1 MSTATQ
7 GPFGPRC
14 TITIEQGEAG
24 VMVAAE
30 FGEALDFRAPMLTQA
45 LALQGIDAINRQ
57 LADLREIAEASGQPL
72 HPTRAY
78 NH

>member
-7 GPFGPRC
+7 GPTGPRC

-24 VMVAAE
+24 VIVAAE
-30 FGEALDFRAPMLTQA
+30 LGEGLDFREPMLTQA
-45 LALQGIDAINRQ
+45 LALSGIDAINRQ

-72 HPTRAY
+72 HPTRPY

>member
-1 MSTATQ
+1 MSTATL
-7 GPFGPRC
+7 GPTGPRC

-24 VMVAAE
+24 VIVAAE
-30 FGEALDFRAPMLTQA
+30 FGEALDFREPMLTQA
-45 LALQGIDAINRQ
+45 LAMHGVDAINRQ